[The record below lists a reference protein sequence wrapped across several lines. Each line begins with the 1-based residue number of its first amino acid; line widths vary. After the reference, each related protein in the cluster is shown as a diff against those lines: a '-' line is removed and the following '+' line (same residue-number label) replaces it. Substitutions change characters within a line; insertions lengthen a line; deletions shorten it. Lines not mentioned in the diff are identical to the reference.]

1 METGKIGDHRGTRGR
16 ERMLR
21 EGGNIVGCCGN
32 VKLDVEKVRRL
43 QIRGVQGEAV
53 YSSTPLFPEEFI
65 SVAVWG

>member
-1 METGKIGDHRGTRGR
+1 
-16 ERMLR
+16 MLR